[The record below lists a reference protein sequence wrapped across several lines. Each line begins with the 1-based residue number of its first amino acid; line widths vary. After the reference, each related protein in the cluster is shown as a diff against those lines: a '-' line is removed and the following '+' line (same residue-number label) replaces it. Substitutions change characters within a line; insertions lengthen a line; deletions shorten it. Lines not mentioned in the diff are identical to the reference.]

1 LIKSFSFLC
10 IKKLPIGNH
19 KLKNLLRLSHPL
31 HLLLAALTYFL
42 GASIANY
49 LGKPFRIDSFWLGL
63 IAILLAQTSM
73 NLLAEVFRPINE
85 PILEGETR
93 KDRLTL
99 RNNALYVSVASLTA
113 NAVIAFILSNNN
125 RLTLSSFVFLLLSLL
140 IVLAY
145 SLPPLRF
152 INRGFGEFL
161 LAAHLAYIIPS
172 IAYIL
177 QSGETHRFLLITIP
191 LTFLAFAYFTIMDFP
206 SFASDTKYNRSTL
219 LTRLGWERAVP
230 LHHLFVLLAYLF
242 FLGSPVFGLSLFL
255 LWPAFL
261 TLPFALFQIFQLRN
275 IALGAP
281 TNWALLTATAL
292 SVFGL
297 TAYFLSLT
305 FWLR

>member
-1 LIKSFSFLC
+1 M
-10 IKKLPIGNH
+10 
-19 KLKNLLRLSHPL
+19 KNLLRLSRPL

-49 LGKPFRIDSFWLGL
+49 LGKAFRADSFWLGL
-63 IAILLAQTSM
+63 IAVVLAQVSM
-73 NLLAEVFRPINE
+73 NLLAEVFRPLNE
-85 PILEGETR
+85 TIIEGQSR
-93 KDRLTL
+93 KDRLAL
-99 RNNALYVSVASLTA
+99 RNNALYISIAALTA
-113 NAVIAFILSNNN
+113 NAVIAFILYTNNH
-125 RLTLSSFVFLLLSLL
+125 LSISAFFFLLLSLIL
-140 IVLAY
+140 ILVY
-145 SLPPLRF
+145 SIPPFRF
-152 INRGFGEFL
+152 INRGFGELL
-161 LAAHLAYIIPS
+161 LAVHMAYVIPS

-177 QSGETHRFLLITIP
+177 QSNETHRFLLISIP
-191 LTFLAFAYFTIMDFP
+191 LTFLAFAYLIVMNFP
-206 SFASDTKYNRSTL
+206 TFASDSKYERSTL

-242 FLGSPVFGLSLFL
+242 FLISPVFGLSLSL

-261 TLPFALFQIFQLRN
+261 TFPFALFQVFQLRN

-281 TNWALLTATAL
+281 TNWTLLSVTAL